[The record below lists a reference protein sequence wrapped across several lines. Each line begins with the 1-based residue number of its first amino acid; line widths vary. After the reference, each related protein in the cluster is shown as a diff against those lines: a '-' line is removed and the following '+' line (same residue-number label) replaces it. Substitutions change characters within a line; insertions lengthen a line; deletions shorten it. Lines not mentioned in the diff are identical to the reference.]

1 MSKAKYDKYSKYII
15 EIDFSNFDSSTI
27 INMEF
32 AFSGCSSLISLDLS
46 NWNTKFVRD
55 MHSMFL
61 EYIKLTSLN

>member
-1 MSKAKYDKYSKYII
+1 
-15 EIDFSNFDSSTI
+15 
-27 INMEF
+27 MEF
-32 AFSGCSSLISLDLS
+32 AFSGCSSLISLDIS